1 MVRFSILLVD
11 AVKNARQAND
21 STSTIGL
28 EGFSVIPER
37 GVTSTLAG
45 SELYFSG
52 DIYETGLTGTF
63 IVEWRFSFFQFFA
76 ETFTIKQTVE
86 KLLSESLVANR
97 VYKMRRITL
106 R

>member
-11 AVKNARQAND
+11 GVKNARQAND

-63 IVEWRFSFFQFFA
+63 IVEWRFSFFQFLL
-76 ETFTIKQTVE
+76 KRLQLN
-86 KLLSESLVANR
+86 KLWRNC
-97 VYKMRRITL
+97 
-106 R
+106 